1 MCYGEKQG
9 HHAGPIAGPMHH
21 SAPHSGGH
29 GMCGCEE
36 KQGHHSGAHGM
47 CGGEEKQG
55 HHSGEHGMCGCVG
68 RRFLSKKER
77 VEMLEEYR
85 ESLKCELE
93 GVEEELKRLQ
103 VE

>member
-9 HHAGPIAGPMHH
+9 HHAGPIAGPMHN

-29 GMCGCEE
+29 GMCSCEE
-36 KQGHHSGAHGM
+36 KQGHHSDA
-47 CGGEEKQG
+47 
-55 HHSGEHGMCGCVG
+55 HGMCGCVG

-103 VE
+103 VELE

>member
-29 GMCGCEE
+29 GTCGC
-36 KQGHHSGAHGM
+36 
-47 CGGEEKQG
+47 EEKQG
-55 HHSGEHGMCGCVG
+55 HHSGEHGMCGCGG

-77 VEMLEEYR
+77 IEMLEEYR

-103 VE
+103 VELE